1 MKKKVLSLCLVLALL
16 ALAVAGATLAYFTD
30 TDDATNTFTVGNI
43 EIDLIESNL
52 HRENDNATDDM
63 IKTDAATYV
72 EDVENIL
79 PGQWIPK
86 APYVVNTGA
95 NDAYVRVRVEFDKIE
110 VESLYFMEYTTAIQ
124 EGEIVKTVAWKDANG
139 NVISTTDVY
148 ADRPADYATVEYTY
162 TYQEA
167 IPAGEMTERAPFWQY
182 CIKNG
187 LDQDDLAALNLEAGD
202 IKVYA
207 DAIQAETFAN
217 ATEAFAAFDAQ

>member
-30 TDDATNTFTVGNI
+30 TDEATNTFTVGNV
-43 EIDLIESNL
+43 EIDLIESNI
-52 HRENDNATDDM
+52 HRATTGADDDT
-63 IKTDAATYV
+63 IKADAETYV
-72 EDVENIL
+72 EAVENIL

-95 NDAYVRVRVEFDKIE
+95 NDAYVRVRVVFEKAE
-110 VESLYFMEYTTAIQ
+110 VETLYFMETTTAI
-124 EGEIVKTVAWKDANG
+124 ESGEIVKSVAWKDAEG

-162 TYQEA
+162 TYAEPIA
-167 IPAGEMTERAPFWQY
+167 AGAMTNNAPFWQY
-182 CIKNG
+182 CLKNG
-187 LDQDDLAALNLEAGD
+187 LDEDAFANLNAGD

-207 DAIQAETFAN
+207 DAIQAETFAD
-217 ATEAFAAFDAQ
+217 AAAAFAAFDAQ